1 MFQNWFQNIEDVA
14 NLFPWKGPNLDNPLR
29 EINFL
34 SIPLKLSCRQRVL
47 SLLDIP
53 LAYRNTY
60 FWNNFPLEII
70 PGSRLKSV
78 FIVMLFSFTRFYF
91 FILII
96 QPLWVLLSSIA
107 ILIPVLRPIFDDS
120 AAVWIIRRYLIAI
133 ENGFL
138 FFNKCDILIF
148 LCDSS
153 FFKYSVWSNNL
164 FTSFWLLS
172 SDGVGSK
179 YPLLYWRF
187 ALWNTVPRQTISIP
201 LFLFPVVAN

>member
-1 MFQNWFQNIEDVA
+1 MSLICSPEKGLTLTI
-14 NLFPWKGPNLDNPLR
+14 LFAKLTFYQFR
-29 EINFL
+29 
-34 SIPLKLSCRQRVL
+34 LKLSRLQHVL
-47 SLLDIP
+47 SLLASP
-53 LAYRNTY
+53 LVYRNTY

-70 PGSRLKSV
+70 SGSRLKSV
-78 FIVMLFSFTRFYF
+78 IIDMLLSFTRFYF

-107 ILIPVLRPIFDDS
+107 ILIPVLRSIFDDS
-120 AAVWIIRRYLIAI
+120 ATVWIIRRYLITI

-153 FFKYSVWSNNL
+153 FFKYSIWSNNL

-172 SDGVGSK
+172 SDGVASK

-187 ALWNTVPRQTISIP
+187 TLWNTVPRQTISIP
-201 LFLFPVVAN
+201 LLLFPVVAN